1 MTRLLQ
7 GLPPGE
13 QAQVDE
19 ILAGCTTLALRVGAA
34 RGGARIP
41 EAALLVVEEGLVL
54 LSSARAGSSRRMAV
68 ALAGSEEVLLPPA
81 ADERL
86 EALEDSWLTVVSPA
100 ALAALLAVPAAG
112 AVVVDALGAA
122 LRERQETIG
131 NFASVRHVDRRVRE
145 KLLQLARAH
154 GKVVP
159 GGVRL
164 DLPLTH
170 ELVGE
175 MVGSARETVTWAFA
189 QLAREGF
196 ARREGR
202 AYRLAV
208 SPEALAS

>member
-1 MTRLLQ
+1 MSRLLQ
-7 GLPPGE
+7 GLPLEE

-19 ILAGCTTLALRVGAA
+19 VLAGCATLALPVGSTRGAA
-34 RGGARIP
+34 RIP
-41 EAALLVVEEGLVL
+41 DAALLVVEEGLVL

-68 ALAGSEEVLLPPA
+68 TLAGSGEVLLSPT
-81 ADERL
+81 ADEHL
-86 EALEDSWLTVVSPA
+86 EALEDSWLTVVTPA
-100 ALAALLAVPAAG
+100 ALAALLGVAG
-112 AVVVDALGAA
+112 ASALVVDALAEA
-122 LRERQETIG
+122 LRERQETIA
-131 NFASVRHVDRRVRE
+131 NFASVRHVERVRE
-145 KLLQLARAH
+145 KLLQLARTH

-159 GGVRL
+159 DGVRL

>member
-1 MTRLLQ
+1 MSRLLQ
-7 GLPPGE
+7 GLPPEE
-13 QAQVDE
+13 QARADE
-19 ILAGCTTLALRVGAA
+19 ILAGGATLALRAGATRGAA
-34 RGGARIP
+34 RIP
-41 EAALLVVEEGLVL
+41 DAALLVVEEGLVL
-54 LSSARAGSSRRMAV
+54 LSSARSGASRRMAV
-68 ALAGSEEVLLPPA
+68 ALAGSGEVLLPPT
-81 ADERL
+81 ADENL
-86 EALEDSWLTVVSPA
+86 EALEDSWLTVVTPA
-100 ALAALLAVPAAG
+100 ALAALLGVAG
-112 AVVVDALGAA
+112 ASALVVDALAEA

-131 NFASVRHVDRRVRE
+131 NFASVRHVERVRE

>member
-1 MTRLLQ
+1 MSRLLQ
-7 GLPPGE
+7 RLPPGE

-19 ILAGCTTLALRVGAA
+19 ILARCATLALRVGAA
-34 RGGARIP
+34 RGAARIP
-41 EAALLVVEEGLVL
+41 DAALLVVEEGLVL

-68 ALAGSEEVLLPPA
+68 ALAGPEEVLLPPA
-81 ADERL
+81 TGERL

-100 ALAALLAVPAAG
+100 ALSALLAVPAAA
-112 AVVVDALGAA
+112 AVVMDALGAA

-131 NFASVRHVDRRVRE
+131 NFASVRHVDRVRE

>member
-1 MTRLLQ
+1 
-7 GLPPGE
+7 
-13 QAQVDE
+13 
-19 ILAGCTTLALRVGAA
+19 
-34 RGGARIP
+34 
-41 EAALLVVEEGLVL
+41 
-54 LSSARAGSSRRMAV
+54 
-68 ALAGSEEVLLPPA
+68 
-81 ADERL
+81 
-86 EALEDSWLTVVSPA
+86 
-100 ALAALLAVPAAG
+100 
-112 AVVVDALGAA
+112 VDALVEA

-131 NFASVRHVDRRVRE
+131 NFASVRHVERVRE